1 MGWISKLTGGLLGG
15 NVPETVTAV
24 ADGLNGLFTSDDE
37 RLTHKEVM
45 ERLEQQPDQ
54 AQMAVNAVEARHRSI
69 FVAGWRPFVGWVC
82 GMALAYQYL
91 VHPILSWI
99 VTIYVDTPVYP
110 PEIDLATMMPV
121 LLGMLGLGGLRTAEK
136 IKKVSK

>member
-1 MGWISKLTGGLLGG
+1 MGWLSGLLGG
-15 NVPETVTAV
+15 NVSETVTAV
-24 ADGLNGLFTSDDE
+24 ADGLDGLFTSDDE

-45 ERLEQQPDQ
+45 ERLEQQPAQ

-91 VHPILSWI
+91 IHPILSWI
-99 VTIYVDTPVYP
+99 VTLTVDAPIYP

-121 LLGMLGLGGLRTAEK
+121 LLGMLGLGALRTVEK
-136 IKKVSK
+136 TKKVAK